1 MNNRRSSPGA
11 CGVALLAVWL
21 LTTVPRV
28 SYTQASPLF
37 GTWKLNV
44 AKSTYSPGPPPKR
57 NTLTY
62 EAAGEGLQA
71 TSQGVDAEGQPTG
84 VQFTAKFDGQDYP
97 VTGAQAW
104 DTVVLKRIDAFTLEQ
119 TRKKGGTVVQT
130 ATVVVSEDGT
140 GLTVRVTGT
149 NAKGQRVNNVGV
161 YERQ

>member
-1 MNNRRSSPGA
+1 MNNRNMSPGMW
-11 CGVALLAVWL
+11 GVALLAVGL

-37 GTWKLNV
+37 GTWKLDV
-44 AKSTYSPGPPPKR
+44 AKSTYSPGPPPKG
-57 NTLTY
+57 NTLTH

-97 VTGAQAW
+97 VTGSQEW
-104 DTVVLKRIDAFTLEQ
+104 DTVVLKRLDASTIEQ

-130 ATVVVSEDGT
+130 ATVVVSQDEQ
-140 GLTVRVTGT
+140 GLTIRVTGR